1 MFSNIIGQTLSVI
14 ILYLNCLV
22 RINWFTDE
30 VYYAVNEKLFYVTGM
45 FLYLNATVNPI
56 VNQTDLN
63 QDDQTVKPC
72 LDL

>member
-1 MFSNIIGQTLSVI
+1 MFSSSSKTFLRFSVQTK
-14 ILYLNCLV
+14 LYFS
-22 RINWFTDE
+22 RINCFTDE

-56 VNQTDLN
+56 VSQKELIIIL
-63 QDDQTVKPC
+63 KLC